1 MFSIPF
7 CSNFLLH
14 LTYEAVQ
21 RRRRHIGHARHRLFI
36 RVLILP
42 IKKNPTLIEGV

>member
-1 MFSIPF
+1 
-7 CSNFLLH
+7 
-14 LTYEAVQ
+14 VQ

-42 IKKNPTLIEGV
+42 ELSKKSRKTLLW